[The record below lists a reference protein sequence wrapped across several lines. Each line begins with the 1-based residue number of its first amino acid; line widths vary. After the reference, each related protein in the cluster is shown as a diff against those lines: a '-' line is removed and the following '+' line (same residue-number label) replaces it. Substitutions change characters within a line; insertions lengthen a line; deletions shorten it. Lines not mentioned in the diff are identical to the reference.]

1 MSIKDYIITALK
13 DANKMLQKMSSHL
26 MGWTNTIRGNNLE
39 IQGIPSAVSI
49 EILEDR
55 VIEIFESM
63 NISLA
68 KNDIEDS
75 QIGQI
80 KPPKYNCPLK
90 KMLCWFD

>member
-1 MSIKDYIITALK
+1 
-13 DANKMLQKMSSHL
+13 

-75 QIGQI
+75 QIG
-80 KPPKYNCPLK
+80 
-90 KMLCWFD
+90 